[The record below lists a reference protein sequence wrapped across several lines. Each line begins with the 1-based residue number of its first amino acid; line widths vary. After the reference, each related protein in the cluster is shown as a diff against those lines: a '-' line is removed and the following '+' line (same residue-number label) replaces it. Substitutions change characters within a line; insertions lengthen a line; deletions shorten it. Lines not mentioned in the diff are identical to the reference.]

1 MIFKDRPAILDI
13 LIYLAFDIYSYF
25 SALTDP
31 NIDYGFARLGKL
43 VPRHPGDPE
52 KLPKEVVLKRAA
64 DLAEAIYAM
73 PHRRMGGLDSYSS
86 NYSHLTGGHEVNS
99 YSEAVDDYNRA
110 HQVTIQFLDEN
121 RITVENFWK
130 EKFSLLIFFAFTQEI
145 GSENYYLMF

>member
-1 MIFKDRPAILDI
+1 
-13 LIYLAFDIYSYF
+13 
-25 SALTDP
+25 
-31 NIDYGFARLGKL
+31 
-43 VPRHPGDPE
+43 
-52 KLPKEVVLKRAA
+52 
-64 DLAEAIYAM
+64 M

-130 EKFSLLIFFAFTQEI
+130 EKFLLLIFFAFTQEI
-145 GSENYYLMF
+145 GIRECFRDLVLR

>member
-1 MIFKDRPAILDI
+1 MPNLPKYLWISIGLPRYFSLVLHQRDI
-13 LIYLAFDIYSYF
+13 VLTFSNV

-31 NIDYGFARLGKL
+31 TIDYGFARLGKL

-73 PHRRMGGLDSYSS
+73 PHRRMGGLEPYSN
-86 NYSHLTGGHEVNS
+86 NYLTGGHEVNS

-110 HQVTIQFLDEN
+110 HQVLN
-121 RITVENFWK
+121 RQK
-130 EKFSLLIFFAFTQEI
+130 SHFSE
-145 GSENYYLMF
+145 YLPWFS

>member
-121 RITVENFWK
+121 RITAEFWERKVLTFNFLCFYTRNWD
-130 EKFSLLIFFAFTQEI
+130 QR
-145 GSENYYLMF
+145 MF